1 MVPALLKLIH
11 VVFVILTFISYSLRG
26 FWMIIDSPLL
36 RHRVTRILPH
46 VIDTLL
52 LVSGL
57 SLAVVVYG
65 EFYRQTWLLVKLGAV
80 VVYIVLGSVAIRYG
94 KTKTIRVTALVLAWC
109 VFFYIIMLARYNSIV
124 SLDMFGI

>member
-1 MVPALLKLIH
+1 
-11 VVFVILTFISYSLRG
+11 
-26 FWMIIDSPLL
+26 MIIDSPLL